1 MDSNNDA
8 DFNDELAKLKAGA
21 AFLAQAAAESP
32 ELAARFKSAMD
43 EASATAQEREEQ
55 AQAQAKANALRV
67 VNESVRQILTAAV
80 ESAPTEPDHEPEEE
94 PEEEGS

>member
-21 AFLAQAAAESP
+21 AFLATAESP